1 MENEE
6 EEELDGE
13 DDEDTGGT
21 DYIMPSCTNDLP
33 LVVDYMKLTHDNV
46 TNTVSTLHT
55 QYNGWTVIMRRRLLQ
70 YK

>member
-33 LVVDYMKLTHDNV
+33 LVVDYMKLTHDSV
-46 TNTVSTLHT
+46 TNTVSTLH
-55 QYNGWTVIMRRRLLQ
+55 YPV
-70 YK
+70 